1 MYFFWVCPYPPW
13 VVDRSTNKFLYQ
25 RHIQLSRECAL
36 PRGLPPPKGHAHADP
51 TAFEAWIARVFEE
64 RGRSLVECA
73 KAVLPALGVDPPF
86 LFDRNPNKEGDSSL
100 SDSDDDMDAETP
112 DDEADDADEAVEVID
127 AAVDE
132 AIDAAVEANC
142 ETEGEGVE
150 VEPEA

>member
-73 KAVLPALGVDPPF
+73 KAVLPALGVEPPF
-86 LFDRNPNKEGDSSL
+86 LFDRNPNKEDDSSL

-112 DDEADDADEAVEVID
+112 DDEAVEAVEVID

-132 AIDAAVEANC
+132 AIDAAVEASC
-142 ETEGEGVE
+142 ETETEGIE

>member
-1 MYFFWVCPYPPW
+1 MYFFWVRPYPPW

-86 LFDRNPNKEGDSSL
+86 LFDRNPNKEDDSSL

-112 DDEADDADEAVEVID
+112 DDDAENAVEVID

-132 AIDAAVEANC
+132 AIDAAVEASG
-142 ETEGEGVE
+142 ETETEGVE